1 MSAAAPVSVDP
12 SQHTDTRPAL
22 GLCLECN
29 YPLFGLPTPR
39 CPECGREFD
48 PMNPATM
55 NMGRELT
62 ELAKWVLGPIRW
74 PVNVL
79 SWGALFYAVW
89 QARLPGRQI
98 ATSISLPILIG
109 LGLIWLAWP
118 LVRVIAAKKYGWPQ
132 SLIMRGQKQRVAVG
146 LCVLIGALAIAR
158 GLPLR
163 GALYVSRPAMEK
175 LATDTLSSA
184 NPYQDDRRVGLY
196 YARRVKQL
204 PGGGMRFTVEEQNR
218 AYRSGF
224 TYLPNVDPKRVGWST
239 KNYQY
244 VGGGWWAWREEG

>member
-1 MSAAAPVSVDP
+1 MTLAVPAVD
-12 SQHTDTRPAL
+12 SLDRPLASSPL
-22 GLCLECN
+22 GLCLDCN

-62 ELAKWVLGPIRW
+62 EMAKWVLGPIRW
-74 PVNVL
+74 PVHLL
-79 SWGALFYAVW
+79 SWGALAYALW
-89 QARLPGRQI
+89 QARLPGGQI
-98 ATSISLPILIG
+98 ASSISLPILIA

-118 LVRVIAAKKYGWPQ
+118 LVRTVAAKKYGWPH
-132 SLIMRGQKQRVAVG
+132 SLLMRGQKQRITIG

-163 GALYVSRPAMEK
+163 GALYLSRPAMDQ
-175 LATDTLSSA
+175 LAADTLSSA
-184 NPYQDDRRVGLY
+184 NPYLDDRRVGLY
-196 YARRVKQL
+196 YAKRVKQL

-224 TYLPNVDPKRVGWST
+224 TYLPNVNPKRVGWST
-239 KNYQY
+239 RNYRY